1 MNKNEYTVT
10 RVPELPHKSVS
21 WNPDAIDVTV
31 NPNKGRKITTENQ
44 AKISTSTENDRKK
57 QVFES
62 NDYQKWLQ
70 QKNSFLNITTSRPT
84 TTTTRSTTKRRPLV
98 YTTAKPVIL
107 DMLAGGSQT
116 PELEIQHEM
125 NHFPDFPIP
134 SSTTKRVP
142 REFMVTS
149 SSLTPTASSYYPD
162 TERSDIDHHFVPLKP
177 TGEASTTGPPIG
189 NYKIVIFFSTCCF
202 TYLIFLSLSFCPI
215 LSKVLYNV
223 VHIAQF
229 C

>member
-10 RVPELPHKSVS
+10 RVPEIPHKSVS

-44 AKISTSTENDRKK
+44 VKISTSTENDRKK

-84 TTTTRSTTKRRPLV
+84 TTTRSTTKTRPIV
-98 YTTAKPVIL
+98 YTTAKPVVL

-125 NHFPDFPIP
+125 NHFPNFPMP

-149 SSLTPTASSYYPD
+149 PSLVLTASYYQD
-162 TERSDIDHHFVPLKP
+162 TERSDIDHDFVPLKP

-189 NYKIVIFFSTCCF
+189 N
-202 TYLIFLSLSFCPI
+202 
-215 LSKVLYNV
+215 
-223 VHIAQF
+223 
-229 C
+229 

>member
-10 RVPELPHKSVS
+10 RVPEIPHKSVS

-44 AKISTSTENDRKK
+44 VKISTSTENDRKK

-84 TTTTRSTTKRRPLV
+84 TTTRSTTKTRPIV
-98 YTTAKPVIL
+98 YTTAKPVVL

-116 PELEIQHEM
+116 PELEIHHEM
-125 NHFPDFPIP
+125 NHFP
-134 SSTTKRVP
+134 
-142 REFMVTS
+142 
-149 SSLTPTASSYYPD
+149 
-162 TERSDIDHHFVPLKP
+162 
-177 TGEASTTGPPIG
+177 
-189 NYKIVIFFSTCCF
+189 N
-202 TYLIFLSLSFCPI
+202 FLS
-215 LSKVLYNV
+215 
-223 VHIAQF
+223 
-229 C
+229 

>member
-10 RVPELPHKSVS
+10 RVPEIPHKSVS

-44 AKISTSTENDRKK
+44 VKISTSTENDRKK

-84 TTTTRSTTKRRPLV
+84 TTTRSTTKTRPLV
-98 YTTAKPVIL
+98 YTTAKPVVL

-189 NYKIVIFFSTCCF
+189 NYKSTCCLLF
-202 TYLIFLSLSFCPI
+202 TSVQFCP
-215 LSKVLYNV
+215 
-223 VHIAQF
+223 
-229 C
+229 

>member
-1 MNKNEYTVT
+1 MNFVGGNWAFNSMNKNEYTVT
-10 RVPELPHKSVS
+10 RVPEIPHKSVS

-44 AKISTSTENDRKK
+44 VKISTSTENDRKQ

-70 QKNSFLNITTSRPT
+70 QKNSFLNITTSIP
-84 TTTTRSTTKRRPLV
+84 TTTTRSTTKTRPLV
-98 YTTAKPVIL
+98 YTTAKPVVL

-125 NHFPDFPIP
+125 NHFPNFPMP

-149 SSLTPTASSYYPD
+149 PSLVPTASYYPD
-162 TERSDIDHHFVPLKP
+162 TERSDIDHDFVPLKP

-189 NYKIVIFFSTCCF
+189 N
-202 TYLIFLSLSFCPI
+202 
-215 LSKVLYNV
+215 
-223 VHIAQF
+223 
-229 C
+229 

>member
-1 MNKNEYTVT
+1 MNFVGGNWAFNSMNKNEYTVT
-10 RVPELPHKSVS
+10 RVPEIPHKSVS

-44 AKISTSTENDRKK
+44 VKISTSTENDRKK

-62 NDYQKWLQ
+62 NDYRKWLQ

-84 TTTTRSTTKRRPLV
+84 TTTRSTTKTRPIV
-98 YTTAKPVIL
+98 YTTAKPVVL

-125 NHFPDFPIP
+125 NHFPNFPMP

-149 SSLTPTASSYYPD
+149 PSLVPTASYYLD
-162 TERSDIDHHFVPLKP
+162 TERSDIDHDFVPLKP

-189 NYKIVIFFSTCCF
+189 N
-202 TYLIFLSLSFCPI
+202 
-215 LSKVLYNV
+215 
-223 VHIAQF
+223 
-229 C
+229 

>member
-10 RVPELPHKSVS
+10 RVPEIPHKSVS

-44 AKISTSTENDRKK
+44 VKISTSTENDRKQ

-70 QKNSFLNITTSRPT
+70 QKNSFLNITTSIP
-84 TTTTRSTTKRRPLV
+84 TTTTRSTTKTRPLV
-98 YTTAKPVIL
+98 YTTAKPVVL

-125 NHFPDFPIP
+125 NHFPNFPMP

-149 SSLTPTASSYYPD
+149 PSLVPTASYYPD
-162 TERSDIDHHFVPLKP
+162 TERSDIDHDFVPLKP

-189 NYKIVIFFSTCCF
+189 N
-202 TYLIFLSLSFCPI
+202 
-215 LSKVLYNV
+215 
-223 VHIAQF
+223 
-229 C
+229 

>member
-1 MNKNEYTVT
+1 MNFVGGNWAFNSMNKNEYTVT
-10 RVPELPHKSVS
+10 RVPEIPHKSVS

-44 AKISTSTENDRKK
+44 VKISTSTENDRKK

-70 QKNSFLNITTSRPT
+70 QKNSFLNITTSIP
-84 TTTTRSTTKRRPLV
+84 TTTTRSTTKTRPLV
-98 YTTAKPVIL
+98 YTTAKPVVL

-125 NHFPDFPIP
+125 NHFPNFPMP

-149 SSLTPTASSYYPD
+149 PSLVPTASHYPD
-162 TERSDIDHHFVPLKP
+162 TERSDIDHDFVPLKP

-189 NYKIVIFFSTCCF
+189 N
-202 TYLIFLSLSFCPI
+202 
-215 LSKVLYNV
+215 
-223 VHIAQF
+223 
-229 C
+229 